1 MSISILLISLI
12 VILYG
17 MPVLAGEQPTI
28 RELAVEVDSLR
39 RIMDERVR
47 LYAERDISRR
57 TAVDAALTAAKEQ
70 TASSFAASKEA
81 IIKAEQAQHDYN
93 VRSNEF
99 RGQLDD
105 QAKLFISRV
114 EVGTITKN
122 IEEKL
127 ARLEMDTRVNRE
139 AIGNSASKGEGMNQ
153 FWQYLVTIVGLLGS
167 FGLGIYITRKKET
180 A

>member
-1 MSISILLISLI
+1 MIERVVISLLL
-12 VILYG
+12 VCVLVA
-17 MPVLAGEQPTI
+17 PVWAEQPTI

-39 RIMDERVR
+39 RIMDERDR
-47 LYAERDISRR
+47 LYAERDTSRR

-93 VRSNEF
+93 MRSNEF

-105 QAKLFISRV
+105 QAKRLISRA
-114 EVGTITKN
+114 EVDALIKN
-122 IEEKL
+122 FDEKL
-127 ARLEMDTRVNRE
+127 VRLEMETRVNRE

-167 FGLGIYITRKKET
+167 FGLGIYLTRTKLPT
-180 A
+180 

>member
-1 MSISILLISLI
+1 MNTRLVTSLFLLGLW
-12 VILYG
+12 VT
-17 MPVLAGEQPTI
+17 PVWAEQPTI
-28 RELAVEVDSLR
+28 RELSVEVDSLR
-39 RIMDERVR
+39 RIMDERDR
-47 LYAERDISRR
+47 LYAERDNSRR

-81 IIKAEQAQHDYN
+81 IAKADTAQHEYN
-93 VRSNEF
+93 LRSNEF

-105 QAKLFISRV
+105 QAKRLISRA
-114 EVGTITKN
+114 EVDTIIKN
-122 IEEKL
+122 FDEKL
-127 ARLEMDTRVNRE
+127 NRLEMDTRVNRE

-167 FGLGIYITRKKET
+167 FGLGIYITRKKES